1 MSNQIQYW
9 SDMTTLDSHHGES
22 VYENIYKCNQCDYY
36 NTKAL
41 QSESLCSSL
50 NQLSQRFI
58 ETLLFH
64 AALVLILGLLSL
76 NNYYQ

>member
-36 NTKAL
+36 NTKTL
-41 QSESLCSSL
+41 QLESLCSSL
-50 NQLSQRFI
+50 NQLSQRFIDQRFI

-64 AALVLILGLLSL
+64 AALVLIFSVCFL
-76 NNYYQ
+76 